1 MAMPEHT
8 PQARSTNPLDLVQR
22 PTLAEAGTAAP
33 AIHARPNEPFILAHS
48 PQDWQVLDID
58 GEPTWVPVVSPIPV
72 MPGLFGCRTLD
83 ANEPREH
90 AMQDVVTWARSQ
102 GRTVVPTSLHVP
114 AEFAGKLGEGPYMRK
129 MACRAHPN
137 DAVKNRYIQVWDV
150 PVATP
155 PGEEQVF
162 VFDVETNAKWRASLV
177 AEGVIQP
184 PSELVMQRIIRA
196 AESRPSRV
204 AATPYPDKELKEE
217 RKQAAREYVTDR
229 KTAKIPGAK
238 PQPPAAPKGGKEKAA

>member
-33 AIHARPNEPFILAHS
+33 AIHARPNEPFILVHS
-48 PQDWQVLDID
+48 PQDWNVLDID
-58 GEPTWVPVVSPIPV
+58 GEPTWVPVVTPIPV

-83 ANEPREH
+83 ANEPREK
-90 AMQDVVTWARSQ
+90 AMQDVITWARSQ
-102 GRTVVPTSLHVP
+102 GRVVIPPSTHVP

-129 MACRAHPN
+129 MACRMHAN
-137 DAVKNRYIQVWDV
+137 DAVKNKFIQVWDV

-162 VFDVETNAKWRASLV
+162 IFDADTNAKWRASLV
-177 AEGVIQP
+177 AAGIIEP
-184 PSELVMQRIIRA
+184 PSELVVQRLIRI
-196 AESRPSRV
+196 AESRPARV
-204 AATPYPDKELKEE
+204 QATPYPDKELKEE
-217 RKQAAREYVTDR
+217 RKAAAREYVQDHR
-229 KTAKIPGAK
+229 TAKVPGAK
-238 PQPPAAPKGGKEKAA
+238 PQPPAPTAKGKAA